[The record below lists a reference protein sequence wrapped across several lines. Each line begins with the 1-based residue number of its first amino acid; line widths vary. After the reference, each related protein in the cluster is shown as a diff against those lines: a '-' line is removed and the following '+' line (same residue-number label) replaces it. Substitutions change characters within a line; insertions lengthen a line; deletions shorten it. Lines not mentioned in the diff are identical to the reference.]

1 MPKELTKTKIAPN
14 LDIKEP
20 SMYNV
25 IYINDEVTTVDF
37 VIESLINVFDHSWDT
52 ASELTQRIHELGSSV
67 VATLPYEIA
76 EQKGVEATQMARKQ
90 GFPLTIKLESAN

>member
-14 LDIKEP
+14 LDLKAP

-25 IYINDEVTTVDF
+25 IYINDQVTTMEF
-37 VIESLINVFDHSWDT
+37 VIESLMNVFEYSYDT
-52 ASELTQRIHELGSSV
+52 AADLTERIHEQGSSV

-76 EQKGVEATQMARKQ
+76 EQKGVEVTQLARKQ
-90 GFPLTIKLESAN
+90 GFPLTIKLEIAD